1 MEKIP
6 KQFVVIGAGKFGS
19 SVAITLSKL
28 GYEVTILDKDKE
40 KIQNMSSSVTQ
51 AIQLDAMDEKA
62 LKSVNIEEADVAIVS
77 IGKQMAASIL
87 ITMMLKE
94 MGISKVVTK
103 AISEAHG
110 KVLSRIGADR
120 IVFPEREMGIKLANA
135 LISPTLFDY
144 VEIAPGYDI
153 IEVNAPKFLWEKT
166 LSEARVRSKYQIE
179 IIAIKQTVPRL
190 DGSGDTTLEEEI
202 NIVPPA
208 DTLIHDGDRVVI
220 IGAKDKVAR
229 FREK

>member
-6 KQFVVIGAGKFGS
+6 RQFVVIGAGKFGA

-28 GYEVTILDKDKE
+28 GYDVTVLDKNKE
-40 KIQNMSSSVTQ
+40 KIQSLSNSVAQ
-51 AIQLDAMDEKA
+51 AIQLDATDENA
-62 LKSVNIEEADVAIVS
+62 LKSVGIEGVDVAIIS
-77 IGKQMAASIL
+77 IGKQMESSIL
-87 ITMMLKE
+87 LTMMLKE
-94 MGISKVVTK
+94 MGIPKVVTK

-120 IVFPEREMGIKLANA
+120 IVFPEHEMGIKLANT

-153 IEVNAPKFLWEKT
+153 IEVDAPKFLRGKT
-166 LSEARVRSKYQIE
+166 LAEARVRSKYQIE
-179 IIAIKQTVPRL
+179 IIAIKQSVPRL
-190 DGSGDTTLEEEI
+190 DERGDTTLEEEI

-208 DTLIHDGDRVVI
+208 ETVIHKDDRLVI
-220 IGAKDKVAR
+220 IGAKDKVAK